1 MKFNTVKILVGILL
15 LSGAVLMNSCQ
26 KNDENSKVETTQ
38 IGLSQRD
45 LKINNLIKHFK
56 NRVDYFYKNQE
67 VKSGESKSIDSAV
80 WLLESTLNYSHSF
93 PAERYTDFEI
103 DTVNLILNKDV
114 NGEVNM
120 TELAQKYYDLKSKV
134 SSVYHDS
141 EFENKALNGIILD
154 KKSETDDDVELEAV
168 VYTGEKG
175 TEPDPPNPV
184 LDGPFEE
191 GDNWWYGE
199 DAGQCDAPGMKDSDA
214 AEELKQ
220 ELIAAIPDPN
230 GQYFFINPIVRTYEG
245 GNTLI
250 QFDETPDNYLDYY
263 LYFASTEIGPC
274 TDEVLCVE
282 WTEMNAYYKRG
293 KYLMFTLL
301 PQIVPE
307 LQGKTVDELVE
318 MKDEWETPGY
328 PNNYQHYKHK
338 ITLKYGDKV
347 GQNTNPTE
355 IN

>member
-1 MKFNTVKILVGILL
+1 MYSCTKESQMNNPEESKQIK
-15 LSGAVLMNSCQ
+15 LSM
-26 KNDENSKVETTQ
+26 E
-38 IGLSQRD
+38 D
-45 LKINNLIKHFK
+45 LRVNNLLQDFKKDLAYYRKNSSIK
-56 NRVDYFYKNQE
+56 D
-67 VKSGESKSIDSAV
+67 GESKSVDSAV

-199 DAGQCDAPGMKDSDA
+199 NAGQCDAPGIKASDA

-230 GQYFFINPIVRTYEG
+230 GQYFFINPVEYISEG
-245 GNTLI
+245 GDDNI
-250 QFDETPDNYLDYY
+250 QFDETLDNYLDYY

-282 WTEMNAYYKRG
+282 WTEMNAYYQRG
-293 KYLMFTLL
+293 KTLMFTLL
-301 PQIVPE
+301 PSVVPI
-307 LQGKTVDELVE
+307 LQGKTIDEIIEFEDDSDFNGTDMV
-318 MKDEWETPGY
+318 Y
-328 PNNYQHYKHK
+328 FHRAV
-338 ITLKYGDKV
+338 LKYGDKV
-347 GQNTNPTE
+347 GQNTDPTE
-355 IN
+355 IE